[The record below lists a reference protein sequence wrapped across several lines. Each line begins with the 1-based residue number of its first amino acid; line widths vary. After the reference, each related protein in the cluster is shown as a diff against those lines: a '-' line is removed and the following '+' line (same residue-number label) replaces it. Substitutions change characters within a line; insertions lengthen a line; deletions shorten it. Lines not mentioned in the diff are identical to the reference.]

1 MAIVAFLDSN
11 VLASKTQ
18 RDWFFKISLHKP
30 AIIRLVTSTKVL
42 EEAMRAFHK
51 RNPSVTH
58 NTLETFRERM
68 EGVFSD
74 VVESPLGNDAIDG
87 VHPGDWHVH
96 SSVINSAASVL
107 VSNNTRHFSRQYSY
121 ALATPDDMLCSLFH
135 AHPDILI
142 RVAQHEA
149 RYWGEQARLGRPAQS
164 ITDALKRSGCQRFS
178 ALVSG
183 ALQEGG

>member
-18 RDWFFKISLHKP
+18 RDWFFKISLHEP

-58 NTLETFRERM
+58 NTLATFRKRM

-74 VVESPLGNDAIDG
+74 VVKSPLRTGAVDG

-96 SSVINSAASVL
+96 ASAVDSEASVL

-121 ALATPDDMLCSLFH
+121 ALATPDDMLSSLFH

-142 RVAQHEA
+142 RVAHHEA
-149 RYWGEQARLGRPAQS
+149 RYWSEQARLGRPAQS
-164 ITDALKRSGCQRFS
+164 ITEALKRSRCPRFS
-178 ALVSG
+178 ALLTG
-183 ALQEGG
+183 ALEEGG